1 MADVPAARLRD
12 AVAGRDASTLRV
24 RIVAPTVV
32 GALDWLAS
40 AEYAAHRRAEV
51 RALEAE
57 WTLQRDAEVEA
68 GAGDADPIQAV
79 EDALRSFTADEILIA
94 GAHVDPDLDD
104 ALFRFGIP
112 VTRLDPPRAR
122 RSRLYR
128 GLRSLAGGRGNATPF
143 VLFVTVNVALLLC
156 AVVLSLVAIAVLWAT
171 GNL

>member
-24 RIVAPTVV
+24 RVVAPTAVK
-32 GALDWLAS
+32 ALDWLAS
-40 AEYAAHRRAEV
+40 AEDAARRRAEV
-51 RALEAE
+51 RALDAE
-57 WTLQRDAEVEA
+57 WTLQPDAEVEA

-79 EDALRSFTADEILIA
+79 EDALRSFPADEILIA

-143 VLFVTVNVALLLC
+143 VLFVTVNVALILC
-156 AVVLSLVAIAVLWAT
+156 AMVLSLLAIGILWAT